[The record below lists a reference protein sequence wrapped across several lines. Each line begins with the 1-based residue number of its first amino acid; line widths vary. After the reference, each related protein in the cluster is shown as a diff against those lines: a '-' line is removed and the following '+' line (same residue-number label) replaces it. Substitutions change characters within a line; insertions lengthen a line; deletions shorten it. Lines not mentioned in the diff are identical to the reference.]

1 VRKTQR
7 LAAVGALGALT
18 LTIAA
23 CSSGQTPSSSPTT
36 TGGAATTSASSPSSS
51 SPSSSS
57 ASGSSSSS
65 SSASGT
71 GVTTVSDIFGP
82 SCSAVPKTGPGSP
95 EGMVNAP
102 VGTAASNNPLFTTLV
117 AGVKAAGL
125 VDTLNKPDAAYT
137 VFGPIDSAFAALPP
151 GTLDTLLKDP
161 KGALTK
167 ILTYHVIPKR
177 YDAAGLVKAG
187 TVKSVEGEDVTITG
201 TATAPLINGNPVAC
215 GNIPT
220 ANATVFA
227 IGKVLTVPSMA
238 GK

>member
-1 VRKTQR
+1 MRKTQR
-7 LAAVGALGALT
+7 LAAVGALAALT
-18 LTIAA
+18 LSIAA
-23 CSSGQTPSSSPTT
+23 CSNSETPSSSPTT
-36 TGGAATTSASSPSSS
+36 TGAAASTSAST
-51 SPSSSS
+51 PSSSS

-65 SSASGT
+65 SSAAGS
-71 GVTTVSDIFGP
+71 GVTTVKDIFGP

-95 EGMVNAP
+95 EGMVSAP

-125 VDTLNKPDAAYT
+125 VDTLNKPDASYT

-161 KGALTK
+161 SGDLTK

-177 YDAAGLVKAG
+177 YDAAGLVQAKK
-187 TVKSVEGEDVTITG
+187 VKSVEGEEVTITG
-201 TATAPLINGNPVAC
+201 TAAAPVIDGVPVAC

-238 GK
+238 K

>member
-1 VRKTQR
+1 MRKTQR
-7 LAAVGALGALT
+7 LAAVGALAALT
-18 LTIAA
+18 LSIAA
-23 CSSGQTPSSSPTT
+23 CSNSETPSSSPTT
-36 TGGAATTSASSPSSS
+36 TGAASTSAAT
-51 SPSSSS
+51 PSSSS

-65 SSASGT
+65 SSAAGT
-71 GVTTVSDIFGP
+71 GVTTVKDIFGP

-95 EGMVNAP
+95 EGMVSAP
-102 VGTAASNNPLFTTLV
+102 VATAASNNPLFTTLV

-125 VDTLNKPDAAYT
+125 VDTLNKPDASYT

-161 KGALTK
+161 KGDLTK

-201 TATAPLINGNPVAC
+201 TAAAPLINGNPVAC

-227 IGKVLTVPSMA
+227 IGTVLTVPSM
-238 GK
+238 KK

>member
-1 VRKTQR
+1 MRKTQR
-7 LAAVGALGALT
+7 LAAVGALAALT
-18 LTIAA
+18 LSIAA
-23 CSSGQTPSSSPTT
+23 CSSGQSSSSSPTT

-51 SPSSSS
+51 S
-57 ASGSSSSS
+57 ASGSSSSAS
-65 SSASGT
+65 SPSAAGGS
-71 GVTTVSDIFGP
+71 GVTTVKDIFGP
-82 SCSAVPKTGPGSP
+82 SCSAVPKTGAGSP
-95 EGMVNAP
+95 DAMVSQP
-102 VGTAASNNPLFTTLV
+102 VGTAASTNPLFTTLT

-161 KGALTK
+161 KGNLTK
-167 ILTYHVIPKR
+167 ILTYHVIPMR

-187 TVKSVEGEDVTITG
+187 TVKSVEGEPVTITG
-201 TATAPLINGNPVAC
+201 TADAPMINGNPVAC

>member
-7 LAAVGALGALT
+7 LAAVGALAALT
-18 LTIAA
+18 LSIAA
-23 CSSGQTPSSSPTT
+23 CSNSEKAASPTT
-36 TGGAATTSASSPSSS
+36 TGGAPSTSASTPSSS
-51 SPSSSS
+51 SS
-57 ASGSSSSS
+57 AGGASSSSS
-65 SSASGT
+65 SQGAGT
-71 GVTTVSDIFGP
+71 GVTTVKDIFGP

-95 EGMVNAP
+95 DGMVNAP
-102 VGTAASNNPLFTTLV
+102 VATAASNNPLFTTLV

-137 VFGPIDSAFAALPP
+137 VFGPTDDAFKALPP

-161 KGALTK
+161 SGNLTK

-177 YDAAGLVKAG
+177 YDAAGLVQAK

-201 TATAPLINGNPVAC
+201 TAAAPMINGNPVAC

-227 IGKVLTVPSMA
+227 IGKVLSVPSM
-238 GK
+238 K